1 MEFVVGKDYRTRG
14 GWRARCIWIPGA
26 VEVRAGTVL
35 RAVGG
40 GYFIH
45 TPNLSEP
52 SMINLNEESPPIWHH
67 PDGRAVAA
75 LSVNEPPTYGVH
87 PADLVDVWK
96 EE

>member
-1 MEFVVGKDYRTRG
+1 
-14 GWRARCIWIPGA
+14 
-26 VEVRAGTVL
+26 
-35 RAVGG
+35 
-40 GYFIH
+40 
-45 TPNLSEP
+45 
-52 SMINLNEESPPIWHH
+52 MINLNEESPPIWHH